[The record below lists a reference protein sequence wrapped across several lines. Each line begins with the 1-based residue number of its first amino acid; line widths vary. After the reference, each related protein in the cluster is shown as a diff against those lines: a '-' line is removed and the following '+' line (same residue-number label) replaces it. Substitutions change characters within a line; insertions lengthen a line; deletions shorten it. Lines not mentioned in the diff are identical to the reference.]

1 MSAHKSS
8 GLSTIAIVQARLGSV
23 RMPGKVLEEVI
34 GKPLIAHLVSR
45 LKRSEGLDQ
54 VVLAIPSSSVNDE
67 LALLAD
73 QIGIGVARGSELD
86 VLDRFASAARQ
97 FPANSYVRITGDC
110 PLVDPN
116 VVGAL
121 IRRFNQH
128 ELDYACTGLSFP
140 DGLDVEV
147 FKSSVL
153 FEASEKARDNF
164 DREHV
169 TPWMKR
175 ATHLK
180 AEILEHTSDLSRL
193 RLTID
198 EPEDF
203 EVLSGIFSHY
213 GGRDFGLTEIELLAQ
228 EQPALF
234 VGNQHLRRNEGSA
247 MGTGQKLWSRAQ
259 RVIPGGNMLLSKK
272 AEMFLPKGWP
282 SYFNR
287 TAGCAVWDMD
297 GSKYLDVG
305 FMGIGT
311 NVLGYSHPQV
321 DDAVKEVITLGN
333 LSTLNCPEE
342 VYLAEKLCEM
352 HPWAEMVKFTRSGG
366 EAAAVALR
374 IARAASGKDQVAFCG
389 YHGWHDWYLS
399 ANLERQDALNNHLLA
414 GLSPG
419 GVPLALAGTAHAFDY
434 NDHRQL
440 ESILLRGDIGVVFI
454 EVERNFAPAPGFLES
469 VRLLASK
476 FGAVLVFDEC
486 TSGFRETHG
495 GLHLKYGIEPDIAI
509 LGKTLGNGYAINA
522 VMGRREV
529 MEATQSTFISSTFWT
544 ERIGPTAGLAALGSF
559 VSEDAP
565 RRVHSL
571 GQFVRSSWQS
581 IASSNGLSIEL
592 RGLPALSTYSLLG
605 YDAAEVRTLVTARM
619 LAKGFLATTAF
630 YASVA
635 HTAEV
640 VESYLNALS
649 DVFQEISM
657 LGPDGLR
664 SVLPEGVAGVG
675 FQRLN

>member
-1 MSAHKSS
+1 MSASRPS
-8 GLSTIAIVQARLGSV
+8 GLSTVAIVQARLGSV
-23 RMPGKVLEEVI
+23 RMPGKVLVPVLGE
-34 GKPLIAHLVSR
+34 PLIQHLLGR
-45 LKRSEGLDQ
+45 LKRAEGLGQ

-67 LALLAD
+67 LARLAD
-73 QIGIGVARGSELD
+73 QIGIGVSRGSELD

-97 FPANSYVRITGDC
+97 FPADAYVRITGDC
-110 PLVDPN
+110 PLVDPD

-121 IRRFNQH
+121 IRRFSEH
-128 ELDYACTGLSFP
+128 DLDYCCTGLSFP

-147 FKSSVL
+147 FKSRVL
-153 FEASEKARDNF
+153 FEASENARDNF

-180 AEILEHTSDLSRL
+180 SEVLEHSSDLSRL

-203 EVLSGIFSHY
+203 EVVSGIFSY
-213 GGRDFGLTEIELLAQ
+213 FGGSDFGLGEVELLAQ
-228 EQPALF
+228 EHPALF
-234 VGNQHLRRNEGSA
+234 VANQHLRRNEGSA

-282 SYFNR
+282 SYFSR

-297 GSKYLDVG
+297 GSQYLDVG

-311 NVLGYSHPQV
+311 NVLGYSHRQV
-321 DDAVKEVITLGN
+321 DDAVKEVVDRGN

-342 VYLAEKLCEM
+342 VYLAEKLCEI
-352 HPWAEMVKFTRSGG
+352 HPWADMVKFTRSGG

-374 IARAASGKDQVAFCG
+374 IARAASGKDHVAFCG

-399 ANLERQDALNNHLLA
+399 ANLEKGDALNQHLLA

-434 NDHRQL
+434 NNHGQL

-454 EVERNFAPAPGFLES
+454 EVERNFPPEPGFLEN
-469 VRLLASK
+469 VRSLASK

-522 VMGRREV
+522 VLGRQEV

-544 ERIGPTAGLAALGSF
+544 ERIGPAAGLAALDSF
-559 VSEDAP
+559 ASEDAP

-581 IASSNGLSIEL
+581 IASSNGLNLEV
-592 RGLPALSTYSLLG
+592 RGLPALSTYSVVG
-605 YDAAEVRTLVTARM
+605 YDAAEVKTLITSRM

-640 VESYLNALS
+640 VDSYLNALS
-649 DVFQEISM
+649 DVFHEIST
-657 LGPDGLR
+657 LGVDGLR
-664 SVLPEGVAGVG
+664 SALPEGVAGVG